1 MAIKKT
7 PKMTQEDCQTR
18 RLNGGINKGGKT
30 LKSSQRLDK
39 KWHTTNSRDTCR
51 ATQNLSD
58 KMWERDKFAAELKG
72 RVKSCNTSPA
82 QKEHAQKL
90 LRKIDKA
97 KSRERNNQI
106 TGRSAKLTK
115 RQRNT
120 NRHGVIRL
128 NHF

>member
-1 MAIKKT
+1 MAIKRT

-18 RLNGGINKGGKT
+18 RLNGGISRGGKN
-30 LKSSQRLDK
+30 LKSSKRLDK
-39 KWHTTNSRDTCR
+39 KWHTTNSSDTR
-51 ATQNLSD
+51 RTAQNLSD
-58 KMWERDKFAAELKG
+58 KMWERDKLSAELKG
-72 RVKSCNTSPA
+72 RVKSCNTSPS

-97 KSRERNNQI
+97 KSRERRDQI
-106 TGRSAKLTK
+106 TGRSSKLTK

-120 NRHGVIRL
+120 NRQGVIRL